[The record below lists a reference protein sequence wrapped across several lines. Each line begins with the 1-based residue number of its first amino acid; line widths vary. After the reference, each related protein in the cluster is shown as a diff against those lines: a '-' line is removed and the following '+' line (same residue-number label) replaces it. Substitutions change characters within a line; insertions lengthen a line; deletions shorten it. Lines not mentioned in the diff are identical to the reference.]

1 MAQAN
6 LCVKNLIKYNRTI
19 EDINED
25 IIIIE
30 YGSFEIYFAIVFSN
44 IWNPGSNLWNTSI
57 ENTEEFKYDL
67 SEATYKKSS

>member
-1 MAQAN
+1 MSEVPKRKNMAKAN

-44 IWNPGSNLWNTSI
+44 I
-57 ENTEEFKYDL
+57 
-67 SEATYKKSS
+67 